1 MPPLCAISP
10 CCLTCPLPCLTYPP
24 LCTVSLALSFHTL
37 PLLLLRTHNF
47 PPHPLAVFP
56 AMLLSFIII
65 FCLTGY
71 SGYNHVL
78 ILSCITVCILSY
90 HLGKLLLGYTIQ
102 PLGQLHNNVFRL
114 KTVYQKL
121 WTWSWTWMWNTTT
134 LIRLEEEIGMLL
146 GLLQKLNNM
155 PLTAMILKMAMSL
168 SSCQICMRISQ
179 WVKIV
184 SRHRFLF
191 RKLPG

>member
-1 MPPLCAISP
+1 
-10 CCLTCPLPCLTYPP
+10 
-24 LCTVSLALSFHTL
+24 
-37 PLLLLRTHNF
+37 
-47 PPHPLAVFP
+47 
-56 AMLLSFIII
+56 MLLSFIII

-71 SGYNHVL
+71 SGYNSCPYF
-78 ILSCITVCILSY
+78 ILYYCMYFY
-90 HLGKLLLGYTIQ
+90 HTTWVNYYLGYTIQ

-114 KTVYQKL
+114 KTVISKL

-134 LIRLEEEIGMLL
+134 LIRWKEEIGMLL

-155 PLTAMILKMAMSL
+155 PLTAMIFEDGHELKFSQM
-168 SSCQICMRISQ
+168 CMRISQ